1 MKIKSILILIV
12 ILTIPRILPAWSS
25 IYGFGPNT
33 LGTYQYP
40 YSTAALGRGGFAMA
54 TVDSLNLNL
63 TNFSTWSRLT
73 LTTFTL
79 NMEYQGLNIKSAR
92 GNELNL
98 TNANFKGGYI
108 AWPLIQRKLAMGIGL
123 SPFVTSDLGIKISN
137 VGIGATATQSVE
149 SQGTISAVK
158 LIFAYRVSDHFSIGL
173 VPNFHFGIIT
183 DQIKLRYSDIA
194 YGRLDLENKYQVY
207 GVGAEL
213 SGYYELGNWLA
224 LGARFKLPMQMTVY
238 ATQKSLSVEK
248 TIEEYRDL
256 RLPLAAT
263 LGMAIKFSP
272 RFMIGCDIDYQ
283 NWQDGYE
290 LDGQRI
296 PGIQNSFRIGAG
308 LERGPVSDRFASYFQ
323 KMTLRAGAFY
333 GQLNNLSDGN
343 PVNEYGLTFGL
354 GLPIIVNRNQID
366 ISAEFGQRGDVNL
379 NFIEEMFFRI
389 GFSVST
395 NELWFVQQDR

>member
-54 TVDSLNLNL
+54 TIDSLNLNL

-98 TNANFKGGYI
+98 TDASFKGGYI

-123 SPFVTSDLGIKISN
+123 SPLVTSDLGIKISN
-137 VGIGATATQSVE
+137 VGIGAPATQSVE
-149 SQGTISAVK
+149 SQGTISVVK
-158 LIFAYRVSDHFSIGL
+158 LVFAYRISDHFSIGL

-183 DQIKLRYSDIA
+183 DQIKIRYSDIA

-213 SGYYELGNWLA
+213 SGYYETWQLA
-224 LGARFKLPMQMTVY
+224 SSGCTIQIAD
-238 ATQKSLSVEK
+238 ANDSLFHSK
-248 TIEEYRDL
+248 ITI
-256 RLPLAAT
+256 
-263 LGMAIKFSP
+263 
-272 RFMIGCDIDYQ
+272 C
-283 NWQDGYE
+283 
-290 LDGQRI
+290 
-296 PGIQNSFRIGAG
+296 
-308 LERGPVSDRFASYFQ
+308 
-323 KMTLRAGAFY
+323 
-333 GQLNNLSDGN
+333 
-343 PVNEYGLTFGL
+343 
-354 GLPIIVNRNQID
+354 
-366 ISAEFGQRGDVNL
+366 
-379 NFIEEMFFRI
+379 
-389 GFSVST
+389 
-395 NELWFVQQDR
+395 